1 MLFDEPF
8 ESKAGGGLVIVSSV
22 RGVAEQTSHS
32 PLSLPAGNGQRQ
44 FVQDWRASSTGDRL
58 TFSTIVATLSTLSLG
73 FRPCNNILAWLARLR
88 QGRVRSGCHA
98 RYLPCPRIARILPQS
113 LTKLCDTIGVMGEI
127 YLDHNA
133 TTPLLPEAWDAMRSA
148 GFGNPASGHHAGR
161 RARRAL
167 EDARERIASLL
178 GAFPDEVVFTSG
190 ATEAN
195 NLAVFGQAG
204 PLSLCRTRRSAAAA
218 VSLRAAASLLE
229 HPCVVEP
236 LRELER
242 RGVPVEWLA
251 VSPRGVLLPPTLDPE
266 TRLVCVMLANH
277 ETGALQP
284 VSDVAVSL
292 PPGAALHCDAAQAV
306 GKIPVDF
313 RTLGAATLSASAHKF
328 GGPTGV
334 GLLIVRRGV
343 KLAPQLFG
351 GHQQQGRRPGT
362 EPAALAAGMAAAL
375 DHAVTHMSESAARFA
390 RFRSRLWE
398 RLSASASPV
407 ILNGVGVGEPD
418 TLPTTLN
425 LSFPG
430 CRGDL
435 LVPALDL
442 AGVACSTGSACSSGS
457 MLPSPVLKAMGVPDE
472 VLRSAVRFSF
482 GAGLAGADID
492 DGADRI
498 AAVVRRMRESGKMG

>member
-1 MLFDEPF
+1 M
-8 ESKAGGGLVIVSSV
+8 
-22 RGVAEQTSHS
+22 T
-32 PLSLPAGNGQRQ
+32 
-44 FVQDWRASSTGDRL
+44 
-58 TFSTIVATLSTLSLG
+58 
-73 FRPCNNILAWLARLR
+73 
-88 QGRVRSGCHA
+88 
-98 RYLPCPRIARILPQS
+98 
-113 LTKLCDTIGVMGEI
+113 EI

-133 TTPLLPEAWDAMRSA
+133 TTPLLPQAWDAMRAA
-148 GFGNPASGHHAGR
+148 GFGNPASGHFAGR
-161 RARRAL
+161 RARRTL

-204 PLSLCRTRRSAAAA
+204 
-218 VSLRAAASLLE
+218 RAAASLIE

-242 RGVPVEWLA
+242 RSVPVEWLP
-251 VSPRGVLLPPTLDPE
+251 VSPRGVLLPPAFHPE

-284 VSDVAVSL
+284 VSDIALSL
-292 PPGAALHCDAAQAV
+292 PPGAALHCDSSQAV

-313 RTLGAATLSASAHKF
+313 RALGATTLSASAHKF

-334 GLLIVRRGV
+334 GVLLVRRGV
-343 KLAPQLFG
+343 KLSPQLFG

-362 EPAALAAGMAAAL
+362 ESATLAAGMAAAL
-375 DHAVTHMSESAARFA
+375 DHAVAHMGENAAKYA
-390 RFRSRLWE
+390 GFRSRLWE

-418 TLPTTLN
+418 TNPTTLN
-425 LSFPG
+425 VSFPG

-457 MLPSPVLKAMGVPDE
+457 MLPSPVLKAMGVADE

-482 GAGLAGADID
+482 GPGLADADID
-492 DGADRI
+492 DAADRT
-498 AAVVRRMRESGKMG
+498 AAVVRRMREAGKMR